1 MKVKEVLLNILKMW
15 HSQTKEWKLMEKYEA
30 IAVNDDSHK
39 HQLEDQQPFYSRV
52 AMFRL
57 DVVYITPIDIYKVPN
72 EPAAQQGPKPGWIPT
87 NDVTNHYFYDVQNR
101 ESPRR
106 DTCLCFASSE

>member
-15 HSQTKEWKLMEKYEA
+15 HSQTKVWKLMEKYEA

-57 DVVYITPIDIYKVPN
+57 DVVYITPIDIYKVPKSQLLSKVLN
-72 EPAAQQGPKPGWIPT
+72 QVGFQQMM
-87 NDVTNHYFYDVQNR
+87 
-101 ESPRR
+101 SPITTFMMPRIA
-106 DTCLCFASSE
+106 TP